1 MTAVMGVWTTR
12 RVSTFCSTPSS
23 RTRNL
28 SLVRPGTN
36 WWFLSR
42 MTLTSRLT
50 RGTSTRREKV
60 SPLGFLTVGSAGAG
74 GGGGS
79 SDSFFLGM
87 TMGPLSIEG
96 PPESGVWSGLW
107 ADGAAGGGAAG
118 ACAWAAGSADNVA
131 RMSGARS
138 AASTLWSGRIGEVL
152 LIENYYCSLRVGRC
166 TGGHGCARMLR
177 RRVGWYSPSPL

>member
-1 MTAVMGVWTTR
+1 MKYQSFAANSSSMTAVIGVWTMR

-28 SLVRPGTN
+28 SLVRPGMN

-42 MTLTSRLT
+42 MTLTST
-50 RGTSTRREKV
+50 STTGTSTRREKV

-87 TMGPLSIEG
+87 TMGPLSIAG
-96 PPESGVWSGLW
+96 PPESGVWSGFW
-107 ADGAAGGGAAG
+107 ADGAASGGAAG
-118 ACAWAAGSADNVA
+118 AWARAAGSADNVA
-131 RMSGARS
+131 RMSGAKS
-138 AASTLWSGRIGEVL
+138 AASTLCFGRIGEAL
-152 LIENYYCSLRVGRC
+152 LIEDLLLQLGRW
-166 TGGHGCARMLR
+166 TLHG
-177 RRVGWYSPSPL
+177 